1 MKYCNLNKMIIP
13 KYCQPNSIKRL
24 FGIFSESHCIWCQYT
39 RGLGCKLFINDDGR
53 YEIKDGY

>member
-1 MKYCNLNKMIIP
+1 MIIP
-13 KYCQPNSIKRL
+13 KYCQPNPIKRL
-24 FGIFSESHCIWCQYT
+24 FGIFSENHCIWCQYT